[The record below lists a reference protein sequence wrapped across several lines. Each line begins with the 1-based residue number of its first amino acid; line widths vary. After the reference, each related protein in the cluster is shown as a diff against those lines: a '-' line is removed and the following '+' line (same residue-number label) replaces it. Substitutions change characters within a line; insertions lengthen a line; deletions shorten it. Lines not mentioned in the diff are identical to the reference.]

1 MAPAIPFVFIF
12 GLIIGSFLNVVG
24 LRWNSGRNLSGR
36 SGCPQCG
43 KKLSWYEL
51 IPVLSFVLQKGRC
64 RGCKS
69 RISSQYP
76 FIEILTGLIF
86 VTIFN
91 FQFSIFKEHSSL
103 FLASCLLLLVTFS
116 LYIAILIYDYRHKI
130 IPDTLVYT
138 AIILSL
144 GFGILKFVWGL
155 EFVIWDF
162 LAGPA
167 IFLFFA
173 CIWFFSA
180 GKAMGFGDAK
190 LGLSMGLLLGAR
202 VGFSAMVLAFWIG
215 AGVGLIYMIFGPKK
229 LTMKSE
235 IPFAPFMVLGA
246 WLALIYDLN
255 LLHIVQ

>member
-1 MAPAIPFVFIF
+1 MASAIPFVFIF

-24 LRWNSGRNLSGR
+24 LRWNSGRSLSGR

-51 IPVLSFVLQKGRC
+51 IPVISFLLQRGRC

-69 RISSQYP
+69 QISIQYP
-76 FIEILTGLIF
+76 LVEILTGLVF
-86 VTIFN
+86 ATIYNTQYTIYKEFN
-91 FQFSIFKEHSSL
+91 SL
-103 FLASCLLLLVTFS
+103 FIVSSLLLLIIFS
-116 LYIAILIYDYRHKI
+116 LYIAILIYDFRHKI
-130 IPDTLVYT
+130 IPDKLVYS
-138 AIILSL
+138 AILLSL
-144 GFGILKFVWGL
+144 VYAFINFQLSTFNFIDL
-155 EFVIWDF
+155 

-173 CIWFFSA
+173 GVWFFSR

-190 LGLSMGLLLGAR
+190 LGLSIGLLLGTR
-202 VGFSAMVLAFWIG
+202 VGLSAVILAFWIG
-215 AGVGLIYMIFGPKK
+215 AGVGLIYMIFGRKK

-235 IPFAPFMVLGA
+235 IPFAPFLVLGA